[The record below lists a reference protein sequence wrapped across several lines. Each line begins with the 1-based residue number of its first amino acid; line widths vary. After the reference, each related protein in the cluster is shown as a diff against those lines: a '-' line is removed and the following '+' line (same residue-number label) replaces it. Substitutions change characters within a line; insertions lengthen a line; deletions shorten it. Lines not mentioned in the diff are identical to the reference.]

1 MRFVKLH
8 ALGNDF
14 VLIDGEDWGDIPDI
28 NNFVW
33 RVCDRHTGVGADGLL
48 LVTVTD
54 RGTGR
59 ADFRIFNADGSEP
72 EISGNGLRC
81 AAACLFHWK
90 KVPPPRVLFSTP
102 AGDRECR
109 LLASAENRYE
119 VRIEM
124 GSPRLAS
131 EDIPFD
137 DGARHQ
143 AVIDY
148 PLSIN
153 QETYPVT
160 ALSLGNPHCALFV
173 DRFPARIEWHQ
184 IGREIESHPFF
195 PNRTNI
201 EFVRVMNREEIEVLF
216 WERGVGETLASGS
229 GACGAAVAS
238 ILKGRTDRKVT
249 VRTSLGA
256 LVVDW
261 DEEKN
266 LVFQSGPAEVVYEGR
281 LVARMVG
288 LTTPDLRK
296 KR

>member
-1 MRFVKLH
+1 MDFVKIH

-14 VLIDGEDWGDIPDI
+14 ILVDREERGDIPDI

-48 LVTVTD
+48 IVAVTD
-54 RGTGR
+54 RAAGR
-59 ADFRIFNADGSEP
+59 ADFRIFNADGTEP

-81 AAACLFHWK
+81 AAAYLFHRK
-90 KVPPPRVLFSTP
+90 KVSPPRVLFHTP
-102 AGDRECR
+102 AGDRECE
-109 LLASAENRYE
+109 LLSASENHYE
-119 VRIEM
+119 TRIEM
-124 GSPRLAS
+124 GTPRLAS
-131 EDIPFD
+131 PDIPFD
-137 DGARHQ
+137 DGAFHQ
-143 AVIDY
+143 TVIDY

-160 ALSLGNPHCALFV
+160 ALSLGNPHCVVFV

-201 EFVRVMNREEIEVLF
+201 EFVRIMNREEIEVLF
-216 WERGVGETLASGS
+216 WERGVGETMASGS
-229 GACGAAVAS
+229 GACGAAAAS
-238 ILKGRTDRKVT
+238 ILKGWTERKVT

-266 LVFQSGPAEVVYEGR
+266 MIFQSGPAEIVFDGR
-281 LVARMVG
+281 LVARMTG
-288 LTTPDLRK
+288 LTTPDLRM